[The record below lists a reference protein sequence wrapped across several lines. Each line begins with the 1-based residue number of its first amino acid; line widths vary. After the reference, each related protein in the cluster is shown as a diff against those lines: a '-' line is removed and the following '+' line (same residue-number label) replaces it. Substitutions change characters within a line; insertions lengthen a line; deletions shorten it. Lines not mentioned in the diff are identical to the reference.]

1 MDLLLLKQFFLWRGD
16 KKIVLDEKN
25 LQTANISS
33 VFKVSTFYSKV
44 RKTVESTKVTLDLF
58 SVEVF
63 DTSVD
68 WSEDFIGI

>member
-33 VFKVSTFYSKV
+33 VFKVSTFYCKV